1 MYLTSA
7 TSSVKHLRVLGSEY
21 ERTVNTMLEFWERF
35 LGQQSNR
42 TVSPDS
48 ARTPLFLYIYTTS
61 SPSTLSRPIYILSV
75 PSQTGKV
82 VEGIEKDALAAF
94 NAFPNDAVAL
104 GREVERL
111 CLDPSL
117 GDVGLRYFEIL
128 SDSRWVLKPKWQ
140 PWWWHWQRRKMWNLW
155 RLYWLFISSSCV
167 LGIVLV
173 VRLLVGTA

>member
-7 TSSVKHLRVLGSEY
+7 ASSVKHLCVLGSKY
-21 ERTVNTMLEFWERF
+21 ERTVNTVLEFWERF

-42 TVSPDS
+42 T
-48 ARTPLFLYIYTTS
+48 
-61 SPSTLSRPIYILSV
+61 
-75 PSQTGKV
+75 GKA

-104 GREVERL
+104 GREAERL

-128 SDSRWVLKPKWQ
+128 SDGRWVLKPKWQ
-140 PWWWHWQRRKMWNLW
+140 PRWWHWQRRKMWNLW

-173 VRLLVGTA
+173 ARLLVGTA